1 MLSPEMRIGMQ
12 YYPDIPRIC
21 TALAQWGAC
30 MTYLFLIKCE
40 LFKKVKFWACSVA
53 VLAVQA
59 FFLVW
64 SGSFRLVFWL
74 ICMVTAVGLMYIFIR
89 LAGKQTRLATGYCCV
104 KAFLLAEFVA
114 SLEWQLMMYIGG
126 QQMKPVLFRIINILM
141 ITVIYGTGFAATVR
155 LEKKVF
161 ESDYLKKLTIKEM
174 LAAVGIAVAVFAFS
188 NLSFLYDGTE
198 YSGLPFTGSTRTDIF
213 FIRTLVDFGGLAILF
228 IYQSRIYDYIV
239 ERELAAMNVLL
250 KSQYDQYRNYQDS
263 MEFIHI
269 KYHDLKHQIA
279 GLRIETDEEKRKKW
293 LDAMEEEVSTFGNM
307 QRTGNLVLDTILA
320 AKIFHCRK
328 NNISITCVAD
338 GMLLDFIHVTDI
350 CSIFG
355 NALDNAIEHVT
366 MIPDKEKRL
375 IHVTVSSKKGFVLIK
390 FENYCETPVQKDER
404 ALIRTTKADKK
415 NHGYG
420 LSSIRATAEK
430 YGGIVDFEQE
440 NDWFYLNI
448 LIPREQ

>member
-1 MLSPEMRIGMQ
+1 MQ

-30 MTYLFLIKCE
+30 MTYLFLIKKE
-40 LFKKVKFWACSVA
+40 LFKNLKFWVCSV
-53 VLAVQA
+53 VMLAVQTV
-59 FFLVW
+59 FLVW
-64 SGSFRLVFWL
+64 SGVFELVLWL
-74 ICMVTAVGLMYIFIR
+74 LCMFVAVGLMYGFIK
-89 LAGKQTRLATGYCCV
+89 LAGGISYLAAGYCCI
-104 KAFLLAEFVA
+104 KAFILAEFSA
-114 SLEWQLMMYIGG
+114 SLEWQLMMYVGG
-126 QQMKPVLFRIINILM
+126 QQMKHILFWTVNTVLIF
-141 ITVIYGTGFAATVR
+141 VIYGACFAGTVH
-155 LEKKVF
+155 LERKVF
-161 ESDYLKKLTIKEM
+161 SSDYLRRLTVRET
-174 LAAVGIAVAVFAFS
+174 LASIGIAAAVFAFS
-188 NLSFLYDGTE
+188 NLSFLYAERQG
-198 YSGLPFTGSTRTDIF
+198 GMPFTGTTRADIF
-213 FIRTLVDFGGLAILF
+213 FIRTLVDFGGLAVLF
-228 IYQSRIYDYIV
+228 IYQSRIYDFIV
-239 ERELAAMNVLL
+239 ERELSAMNMLL

-279 GLRIETDEEKRKKW
+279 GLRCETDEEKRKKW
-293 LDAMEEEVSTFGNM
+293 IDAMEEEVSTFANA
-307 QRTGNLVLDTILA
+307 QRTGNQVLDTILA

-448 LIPREQ
+448 LMPREQ

>member
-1 MLSPEMRIGMQ
+1 MDFFVNVNYIIEVLLAELFFLSPF
-12 YYPDIPRIC
+12 PRQKRFVPRLILVLI
-21 TALAQWGAC
+21 TAAAAGCFEATHRNSGGLFSFLC
-30 MTYLFLIKCE
+30 MTGLLGLTVLGMTLVFHGTFLSILAACTSGVALQHISHHLSRLAAMTLGFEPWNAWWEFVTCLLLDVIALLFLIRPLRRTRYYEVEDARITAVSLLIVLLCTG
-40 LFKKVKFWACSVA
+40 LTRLLRLSGTLNNYGIVCTSLYAITCC
-53 VLAVQA
+53 VLALFIQ
-59 FFLVW
+59 FFL
-64 SGSFRLVFWL
+64 
-74 ICMVTAVGLMYIFIR
+74 
-89 LAGKQTRLATGYCCV
+89 YC
-104 KAFLLAEFVA
+104 FV
-114 SLEWQLMMYIGG
+114 QF
-126 QQMKPVLFRIINILM
+126 K
-141 ITVIYGTGFAATVR
+141 
-155 LEKKVF
+155 
-161 ESDYLKKLTIKEM
+161 SDYLLQKRIREEERQQYE
-174 LAAVGIAVAVFAFS
+174 
-188 NLSFLYDGTE
+188 LS
-198 YSGLPFTGSTRTDIF
+198 
-213 FIRTLVDFGGLAILF
+213 
-228 IYQSRIYDYIV
+228 
-239 ERELAAMNVLL
+239 REKDELIN
-250 KSQYDQYRNYQDS
+250 
-263 MEFIHI
+263 I

-279 GLRIETDEEKRKKW
+279 GLRCETDEEKRKKW
-293 LDAMEEEVSTFGNM
+293 IDAMEEEVSTFANA
-307 QRTGNLVLDTILA
+307 QRTGNQVLDTILA

>member
-1 MLSPEMRIGMQ
+1 MQ

-30 MTYLFLIKCE
+30 MTYLYLIKKE
-40 LFKKVKFWACSVA
+40 LFKNLKFWVCSV
-53 VLAVQA
+53 VMLTVQTV
-59 FFLVW
+59 FLVW
-64 SGSFRLVFWL
+64 SGGFKLVLWL
-74 ICMVTAVGLMYIFIR
+74 SCMLVAVGLMYGFIK
-89 LAGKQTRLATGYCCV
+89 LAGGISYLAAGYCCV
-104 KAFLLAEFVA
+104 KAFILAEFSA
-114 SLEWQLMMYIGG
+114 SLEWQLMMYVGG
-126 QQMKPVLFRIINILM
+126 QQMKHLLFWIVNAVLVLVVYGACFAG
-141 ITVIYGTGFAATVR
+141 TVH
-155 LEKKVF
+155 LERKVF
-161 ESDYLKKLTIKEM
+161 SSDYLGRLTVREA
-174 LAAVGIAVAVFAFS
+174 LAATGIAAAVFAFS
-188 NLSFLYDGTE
+188 NLSFLYAGGQGE
-198 YSGLPFTGSTRTDIF
+198 MPFTGTTRADIF
-213 FIRTLVDFGGLAILF
+213 FIRTLVDFGGLAVLL
-228 IYQSRIYDYIV
+228 IYQSRIYDFIV
-239 ERELAAMNVLL
+239 ERELSAMNMLL

-279 GLRIETDEEKRKKW
+279 GLRCETGEEKRKKW
-293 LDAMEEEVSTFGNM
+293 IDAMEEEVSTFGNM
-307 QRTGNLVLDTILA
+307 QRTGNQVLDTILA

-338 GMLLDFIHVTDI
+338 GKLLDFIHVTDI

-375 IHVTVSSKKGFVLIK
+375 IHVTVSSKKGFVFIK

-430 YGGIVDFEQE
+430 YGGIVDFGQE